1 MDSLFVINYI
11 TLKKSYKTIKIR
23 FEEKLKAD
31 ERWRLYLFVKQV
43 RSSLGSSIKTV
54 NTLGIKLTE
63 YQGRTFEQK
72 FICVKL

>member
-31 ERWRLYLFVKQV
+31 ER
-43 RSSLGSSIKTV
+43 
-54 NTLGIKLTE
+54 
-63 YQGRTFEQK
+63 
-72 FICVKL
+72 